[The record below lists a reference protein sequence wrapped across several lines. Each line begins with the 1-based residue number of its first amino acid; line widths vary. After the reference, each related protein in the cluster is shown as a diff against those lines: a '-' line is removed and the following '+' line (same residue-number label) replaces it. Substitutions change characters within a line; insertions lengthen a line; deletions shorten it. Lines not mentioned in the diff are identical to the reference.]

1 MKKTPTFGRQ
11 LSLKR
16 QASIIREQRGVGYIF
31 LTMLGAVLI
40 ASSNCLRSMASETDP
55 YDSYYALTVGQLI
68 CSALLL
74 AFFRIVRSRDFRLPY
89 YKRKPVKETKV
100 NAVDTDGKATS
111 GATKDGELT
120 WQFDRTNLLLVILGG
135 MLEFSVSLTI
145 NIGFGFAFQYG
156 INAGIALLLL
166 PLCSVFIG
174 IVSYFAFEEHMQK
187 VQVLGMIII
196 LAGVTIISL
205 FPAQS
210 NEGKTATLGEFA
222 IVLGINLL
230 TTILFAAELIT
241 ARVLSER
248 VANSTLTGFSF
259 IFALGVVGTVCF
271 IIATAMGN
279 GLHTIGWGVMGLMIL
294 AAFLNVLSI
303 GLVQYTMSVG
313 VGAVVS
319 SIFTL
324 NPAILV
330 SLAYIFLDQKLS
342 VMQVVGILISVLGA
356 LCLSI
361 KDDLFC
367 KVARC
372 CKRKGK
378 VASI

>member
-1 MKKTPTFGRQ
+1 
-11 LSLKR
+11 
-16 QASIIREQRGVGYIF
+16 
-31 LTMLGAVLI
+31 
-40 ASSNCLRSMASETDP
+40 
-55 YDSYYALTVGQLI
+55 
-68 CSALLL
+68 
-74 AFFRIVRSRDFRLPY
+74 
-89 YKRKPVKETKV
+89 
-100 NAVDTDGKATS
+100 
-111 GATKDGELT
+111 
-120 WQFDRTNLLLVILGG
+120 